1 MNDSHQEVTDTQE
14 TQFGDAAPPKQKRII
29 HFANGETL
37 EDEDSEEE
45 EEEEQSSNR
54 DPFTGPA
61 ERSSK
66 TRFSF
71 KNVAFLVGRVSLLIC
86 DFLGERTAGALGLN
100 AAKYQY
106 AVDQYQRDHKTTSS
120 QTENGQMGGRAERT
134 QLSSGQHGSL
144 YGATGDS
151 RCPADPQK
159 SCDEKDMDRNE
170 GRHNRAYEGDEE

>member
-1 MNDSHQEVTDTQE
+1 MNNSHQEVTDTQE
-14 TQFGDAAPPKQKRII
+14 TEFGGAAPPKQKRII

-45 EEEEQSSNR
+45 EEEQSSNR
-54 DPFTGPA
+54 DPFTEPA
-61 ERSSK
+61 VRSSK

-106 AVDQYQRDHKTTSS
+106 AVDQYQRDNKTTSS
-120 QTENGQMGGRAERT
+120 QTKMGGQAET
-134 QLSSGQHGSL
+134 IHLSSGLHGSL

-151 RCPADPQK
+151 RCPTDPQK
-159 SCDEKDMDRNE
+159 SCDGGKNTDRNE
-170 GRHNRAYEGDEE
+170 GRHNRAYEGDED